1 MERRKTGLPQNRFDA
16 LLQWQKLLNKAANS
30 ATAKNDNYMNSIVEE
45 FIKAQNKLKTLDKDF
60 RNARD
65 VHGNALVHYL
75 AKHNF
80 HLCFQNPRIVHLKTD
95 SNLDGNNVM
104 APVHLVVRYG
114 VDRVTTEHL
123 VTAILNS
130 MNNPF
135 QQDKF
140 VNIVLHH
147 SILNRNPGRAIAL
160 LLVNMEIVVG
170 VLKKTKF
177 KFKDLRKQ
185 QIFKGMMVFTLPV
198 KRAMLKLLTF

>member
-1 MERRKTGLPQNRFDA
+1 MTDELRKKDDSVLEFVEEEEWASSCKEFGEEEDQASSDKENENNLSVNWRKSWNRFDA
-16 LLQWQKLLNKAANS
+16 LIQWQKLLNIAAKS
-30 ATAKNDNYMNSIVEE
+30 ATAKNDNYMSSLIEE
-45 FIKAQNKLKTLDKDF
+45 FIKAQNNGKLKTRDKDF

-95 SNLDGNNVM
+95 SNLEGNNAT
-104 APVHLVVRYG
+104 APVHLVLRYG

-130 MNNPF
+130 MNNPL

-140 VNIVLHH
+140 GNIVLHH
-147 SILNRNPGRAIAL
+147 SILNRDP
-160 LLVNMEIVVG
+160 E
-170 VLKKTKF
+170 
-177 KFKDLRKQ
+177 LR
-185 QIFKGMMVFTLPV
+185 
-198 KRAMLKLLTF
+198 